1 MATQLDRVIKV
12 VGKNG
17 ALLRNPDVKPLSDDE
32 RAALLDAM
40 AVAAV

>member
-1 MATQLDRVIKV
+1 MDEAGV
-12 VGKNG
+12 VGG
-17 ALLRNPDVKPLSDDE
+17 PTRPPRLPLSDTE